1 MLNLERKVKN
11 KVNYESYFFF
21 LNCTLIK
28 RFSLYEKS
36 TLLHVMV
43 YSILKWNH
51 EKQQIEKNRDVNERS
66 DFD

>member
-1 MLNLERKVKN
+1 MKVI
-11 KVNYESYFFF
+11 FF

-28 RFSLYEKS
+28 RFSLYKKL
-36 TLLHVMV
+36 TLLHVML

>member
-1 MLNLERKVKN
+1 MLNLERKVQN
-11 KVNYESYFFF
+11 KVNYESYFF

-28 RFSLYEKS
+28 RFSLYEKT
-36 TLLHVMV
+36 TLLHVML

>member
-1 MLNLERKVKN
+1 M
-11 KVNYESYFFF
+11 
-21 LNCTLIK
+21 IK
-28 RFSLYEKS
+28 LFSLYEKS